1 MSDPHIPNDLPD
13 LRRVGRIAIDSE
25 ERDNGLAADRGSSWP
40 WHDGHVCGISVAY
53 RADGQVRGHYFPM
66 RHPDTQNFPPE
77 QVYAWLKDHI
87 AAGLSFVAHNG
98 PFDWGWFR
106 TEAGIHVP
114 SGERLEELGALATL
128 TNENRHGYG
137 LDTLARSCGLPG
149 KDERLLKEGCLALDL
164 IANKRKK
171 FRPQNY
177 LWQLPA
183 KYVAPYAVAD
193 AINTLL
199 TYELFDPIL
208 DQENTRAAYR
218 LECNLVPLIIEM
230 QLRGIR
236 IDISA
241 AERARDFLL
250 GKRDAALN
258 QLSDKL
264 GMPVSMDELNQNDW
278 KVEIC
283 DREGVAYPRTEKG
296 NPSFAKDWTEGHPH
310 WLPQLIREAG
320 KYHRVGDLFVD
331 KFILGHMVNG
341 RIHAEIHPQNRGPRC
356 EVVSVLV
363 FRPAI
368 ATDDSARR
376 RACTDHPRPVLTG
389 RRRDMGQAGCIAAG
403 IPHCRALCGAS
414 QHARCGAR
422 ATALSRRSGYRFSSF
437 CGTDGWY

>member
-1 MSDPHIPNDLPD
+1 MAASDPHIPNELPD

-40 WHDGHVCGISVAY
+40 WRDGHVCGISVAY

-77 QVYAWLKDHI
+77 QVYAWLKDHV
-87 AAGLSFVAHNG
+87 ASELSFITHNG

-106 TEAGIHVP
+106 AEAGIRVP

-137 LDTLARSCGLPG
+137 LDALARSCGLPG

-183 KYVAPYAVAD
+183 KYVAPYAVTD

-236 IDISA
+236 IDIPA

-278 KVEIC
+278 KVEVC
-283 DREGVAYPRTEKG
+283 DREGVAYPRNEKG

-331 KFILGHMVNG
+331 KFILGHIVNG
-341 RIHAEIHPQNRGPRC
+341 RIHAEIHPFKTEDHGAKSFRFSYSDPPLQLMTARDEELAPIIRGLFLPD
-356 EVVSVLV
+356 EGEIWAK
-363 FRPAI
+363 P
-368 ATDDSARR
+368 D
-376 RACTDHPRPVLTG
+376 
-389 RRRDMGQAGCIAAG
+389 
-403 IPHCRALCGAS
+403 AS
-414 QHARCGAR
+414 QQEFRIAVHYASLHNMTGA
-422 ATALSRRSGYRFSSF
+422 
-437 CGTDGWY
+437 